1 MQHES
6 IHDRKRKIDT
16 TDSHVST
23 EYPETIPTF
32 VLPEEKIL
40 FLQIIDDYP
49 YNHLVT
55 IDPVQDKIIYED
67 LLEFERSR
75 VTIQM
80 NNYEPES
87 LYTLYEGNIARPER
101 HVAWLEFIRH
111 ISVGKNPDKS
121 EYFLLNREDCHKI
134 QNARWFVYFCL
145 R

>member
-32 VLPEEKIL
+32 VLPEEKIM

-67 LLEFERSR
+67 LLEFERSK

-101 HVAWLEFIRH
+101 HVAWLEFIRQ
-111 ISVGKNPDKS
+111 ISVGKNPEKS
-121 EYFLLNREDCHKI
+121 KHIILNREYFHKI
-134 QNARWFVYFCL
+134 QKARWFMSFCL